1 MSPQHHLP
9 QGHAITGSLL
19 ALMGNASTM
28 DTGVMD
34 EITAETEVMR
44 EDAVSVKD
52 VGSFPSYCS
61 MF

>member
-1 MSPQHHLP
+1 
-9 QGHAITGSLL
+9 
-19 ALMGNASTM
+19 MGNASTM